1 MRIIIAGDVYVNED
15 INYDINLVDLF
26 HSCDFRIV
34 NLEAPITKNIEKN
47 KILKTGPHLSISCDA
62 AKSFFEKLNINYV
75 TLANNHIKDF
85 GSEGLSD
92 TFDFLSKSKIQYIG
106 AGKNITESRKSV
118 ILESKGI
125 KVGIINSTDH
135 EWSLASE
142 NNYGCYPFDLIDH
155 INDFKQIKNECDF
168 ALGIFHG
175 GIDYF
180 DLPSPTTVKNFQFL
194 SNQGADIIVSHH
206 SHRVSGFEKKTSKL
220 IHYGLGNFVFTKK
233 SKTPGWNNGA
243 ILVLEF
249 TKNSFEFEIMYT
261 RYDSESKKIFLE
273 IGENRKS
280 RESEVSHLNSV
291 ISNNFS
297 LNVAFQKHIEAVKDN
312 YLQYFSFA
320 NAINSKYL
328 SFIINKL
335 GIHNWFLN
343 KKYLKTQLNLM
354 RSKTHNEI
362 SVKVL
367 EDKIRNEK

>member
-1 MRIIIAGDVYVNED
+1 MRIIIAGDVYVNENID
-15 INYDINLVDLF
+15 YDTNLVKLF

-47 KILKTGPHLSISCDA
+47 KILKTGPHLFIPSDV
-62 AKSFFEKLNINYV
+62 AKNFFEKLKINYV

-85 GSEGLSD
+85 GREGLSD
-92 TFDFLSKSKIQYIG
+92 TFEFLNKSNIQYIG
-106 AGKNITESRKSV
+106 AGKNITESKKSV

-125 KVGIINSTDH
+125 KVEIINSTDH

-142 NNYGCYPFDLIDH
+142 NDYGCYPFDLIDH
-155 INDFKQIKNECDF
+155 IHDFKRIKNESDF

-194 SNQGADIIVSHH
+194 SNYGADIIVSHH
-206 SHRVSGFEKKTSKL
+206 SHRVSGYESKSGKL

-249 TKNSFEFEIMYT
+249 TKNNFEFEVFYT
-261 RYDSESKKIFLE
+261 RYDSGTKKVFLE
-273 IGENRKS
+273 SGEKSQSRKL
-280 RESEVSHLNSV
+280 EVSHLNSV
-291 ISNNFS
+291 ISNNYS
-297 LNVAFQKHIEAVKDN
+297 LNAAFQKHIESVTDN

-320 NAINSKYL
+320 NAINSRYL

-343 KKYLKTQLNLM
+343 TKHIKTQLNLM

-367 EDKIRNEK
+367 EEKMKNEK